1 MDKGSAIMGAVLI
14 ALIIIPFIIYSQNAR
29 RKKSQLLKQL
39 KALASAN
46 NGQISRHE
54 FSGHTLIGMD
64 ENKLLVFFIKKI
76 HDQMTE
82 QVVDLAG
89 IQEVKIYNGGKVIN
103 NQNAEVRIGD
113 KLEMGFIPRDSGQ
126 LTTKLEFFNVK
137 DNFQLHT
144 ELLTAEKWAGE
155 INQLLKK

>member
-14 ALIIIPFIIYSQNAR
+14 ALIIIPFIIYSRNAR

-46 NGQISRHE
+46 NGQISRYE
-54 FSGHTLIGMD
+54 FSGHTLIGID
-64 ENKLLVFFIKKI
+64 ENKRLVFFIKKV

-82 QVVDLAG
+82 QFVDLNG

-113 KLEMGFIPRDSGQ
+113 KLEMGFIPREPGQ
-126 LTTKLEFFNVK
+126 QTTKLEFFNVK

-144 ELLTAEKWAGE
+144 ELQTAEKWAEE
-155 INQLLKK
+155 INSMLKN

>member
-1 MDKGSAIMGAVLI
+1 MDKGSAIMGAIVI
-14 ALIIIPFIIYSQNAR
+14 ALIVLPFLIFGQSAR

-64 ENKLLVFFIKKI
+64 DNKHLVFFIKKI
-76 HDQMTE
+76 HDQVTE
-82 QVVDLAG
+82 KFIDLAG
-89 IQEVKIYNGGKVIN
+89 IQEVKVFNGGKVVN
-103 NQNAEVRIGD
+103 NQNAEVRISD
-113 KLEMGFIPRDSGQ
+113 KLELGFIPRDSSQ
-126 LTTKLEFFNVK
+126 EMIKLEFFNVK

-144 ELLTAEKWAGE
+144 ELQVAEKWAE
-155 INQLLKK
+155 LIHQLIKK